1 MTLRVLKDLPF
12 DARAVPYFSSSINQT
27 LVYKASHKAP
37 CTLWLTNKKGF
48 TLLPLAKRD
57 IFKQICLFSKGKS
70 LWLFNKCL
78 IQTDLE
84 ISRTSDRLH
93 NIFGSDTSDDKLAR
107 PFHCIHFIS
116 VLTFQGES
124 VKMKRKE
131 SMDFFR
137 WSFIYAIPLL
147 RGKHD
152 HMNFK
157 KILSE
162 INRI

>member
-1 MTLRVLKDLPF
+1 MTLRLLKDLPF

-27 LVYKASHKAP
+27 LVQSQSQSLVL
-37 CTLWLTNKKGF
+37 CDWQIQGF
-48 TLLPLAKRD
+48 TLLPSAKRD
-57 IFKQICLFSKGKS
+57 ILNKYVFLANKS

-131 SMDFFR
+131 SMVFFR
-137 WSFIYAIPLL
+137 WSCHTSFE
-147 RGKHD
+147 G
-152 HMNFK
+152 
-157 KILSE
+157 
-162 INRI
+162 